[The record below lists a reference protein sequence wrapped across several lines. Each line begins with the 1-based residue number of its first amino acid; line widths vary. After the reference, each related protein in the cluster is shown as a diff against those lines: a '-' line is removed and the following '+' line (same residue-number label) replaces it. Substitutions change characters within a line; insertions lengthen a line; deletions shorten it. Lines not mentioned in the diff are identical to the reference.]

1 MFHTGDLPFPDL
13 DHLFRR
19 FFSGC
24 LTFLLM
30 AYFLFDVGKTLYKDL
45 SGKSQPSD
53 PPQPTL
59 YALLVTTNLVSQ
71 PCTCG
76 FCDPSRGTR
85 VPEHINQIGYDLRL
99 QVSTNFLPIVSPPPN
114 P

>member
-1 MFHTGDLPFPDL
+1 MFHTSDFPDL
-13 DHLFRR
+13 EHLFRR

-30 AYFLFDVGKTLYKDL
+30 AYLLFDVGKTLYKDL

-71 PCTCG
+71 PCPCG
-76 FCDPSRGTR
+76 YCHYDHTNGIARV

-99 QVSTNFLPIVSPPPN
+99 EVVTNYLPIISK
-114 P
+114 